1 MADVWGKIR
10 KDGIA
15 PIESDIGAPPEELA
29 VLIAR
34 ALVGTFLGI
43 LMAYGF
49 VGPLAEVDMLVI
61 NNQEL
66 PHRRH

>member
-1 MADVWGKIR
+1 MADVWRKIR

-49 VGPLAEVDMLVI
+49 VEPLAEMDMLVI

-66 PHRRH
+66 PH